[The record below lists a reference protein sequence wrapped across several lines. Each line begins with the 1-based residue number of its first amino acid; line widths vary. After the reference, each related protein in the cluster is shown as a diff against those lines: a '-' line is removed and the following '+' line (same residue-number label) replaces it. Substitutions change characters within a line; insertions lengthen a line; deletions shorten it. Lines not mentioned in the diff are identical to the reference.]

1 MMICFEI
8 LRESDI
14 SKIVKV
20 RLDELK
26 EKYSNLESA
35 RITIIRDG
43 KEFEIAGD
51 TVITSMGYHP
61 KPALEGA
68 KLIGD
73 CKKVGNLRTVVWGA
87 WKVAMKI

>member
-1 MMICFEI
+1 MKNDLIAVKGVCLANSSCLRDFFEI
-8 LRESDI
+8 N
-14 SKIVKV
+14 K
-20 RLDELK
+20 
-26 EKYSNLESA
+26 
-35 RITIIRDG
+35 DG